1 MKPKDKGKKMEET
14 KTKITLRLNSE
25 HVEILK
31 KMAEEEGISQAEVIE
46 AGIGCIQRMGGV
58 EAWKDFDEAFNPES
72 DSNMARRAEREGAD
86 WKED

>member
-1 MKPKDKGKKMEET
+1 MEDT

-31 KMAEEEGISQAEVIE
+31 EMASVEGLSLAEVLE
-46 AGIGCIQRMGGV
+46 AGIVCIQRMGGV